1 MKLSIPLKI
10 ASLLILLSLA
20 CSLPVISQYPASS
33 QPLAPGQIFVTA
45 DPNASP
51 TPTPFQPLP
60 PTPVVS
66 PTGDVSSTTSPNQ
79 TSSGLPILTKPD
91 GQINILVLGSDWR
104 PNGGYRTDV
113 ILLFGLNTKKKTV
126 SVISFPRDLWVDI
139 PGYGP
144 QRINV
149 AQAYGG
155 FKTMADTLEQ
165 NFGVRPD
172 RYIMTNFTGF
182 KGIIDSLGG
191 ISVDAARNLTDH
203 CDLPQA
209 VGSYCSVGPGTIQMD
224 GAEALWYVR
233 SRYSSDDFDRT
244 RRAQEV
250 MQAVFRKI
258 ISLDGL
264 KRAPDLYQAY
274 ISSVET
280 DLTLADITSLIPL
293 AVSLGDASNV
303 NRYTIDRSLV
313 TPWITNEGADVQ
325 IPNTEAI
332 WEIIKKAFYG
342 Q

>member
-1 MKLSIPLKI
+1 MKKFSTLLKI
-10 ASLLILLSLA
+10 TSVLILFSMA
-20 CSLPVISQYPASS
+20 SCSFPAISQYPASS
-33 QPLAPGQIFVTA
+33 QPLAAGQTLVTA

-51 TPTPFQPLP
+51 TPTPFQPL
-60 PTPVVS
+60 S
-66 PTGDVSSTTSPNQ
+66 PTKVINPTSEPTSATT
-79 TSSGLPILTKPD
+79 TSGLPLLPKPE

-113 ILLFGLNTKKKTV
+113 ILLFGLNTRKKTV

-139 PGYGP
+139 PGYGQ

-149 AQAYGG
+149 AQAFGG
-155 FKTMADTLEQ
+155 FETMADTLEQ

-172 RYIMTNFTGF
+172 RYIMTNFAGF
-182 KGIIDSLGG
+182 EGIIDSLGG
-191 ISVDAARNLTDH
+191 ITVEAAKNLTDR

-209 VGSYCSVGPGTIQMD
+209 INKYCSVGPGSETMD

-233 SRYSSDDFDRT
+233 SRYSTDDFDRT

-250 MQAVFRKI
+250 MQGVFRKI
-258 ISLDGL
+258 VSLDGL
-264 KRAPDLYQAY
+264 TRVPELYQAY
-274 ISSVET
+274 QSSVET

-293 AVSLGDASNV
+293 ATALGDGSSV
-303 NRYTIDRSLV
+303 NRYTIDRTLV
-313 TPWITNEGADVQ
+313 TPWITNQGADVQ

-332 WEIIKKAFYG
+332 WEIIKKAFFD

>member
-1 MKLSIPLKI
+1 MKKFSTLLKI
-10 ASLLILLSLA
+10 TSALILFSMA
-20 CSLPVISQYPASS
+20 SCSFPAISQYPASS
-33 QPLAPGQIFVTA
+33 QPLAAGQTLVTA

-51 TPTPFQPLP
+51 TPTPFQPL
-60 PTPVVS
+60 S
-66 PTGDVSSTTSPNQ
+66 PTKVINPTGEPTSATT
-79 TSSGLPILTKPD
+79 TSGLPILPKPE

-139 PGYGP
+139 PGYGQ

-149 AQAYGG
+149 AQAFGG
-155 FKTMADTLEQ
+155 FETMADTLEQ

-191 ISVDAARNLTDH
+191 ITVEAAKNLTDH

-209 VGSYCSVGPGTIQMD
+209 VNTYCSVGPGSVTMD

-233 SRYSSDDFDRT
+233 SRYSTDDFDRT

-250 MQAVFRKI
+250 MQGVFRKI
-258 ISLDGL
+258 VSLDGL
-264 KRAPDLYQAY
+264 TRVPELYQAY
-274 ISSVET
+274 QNSVET

-293 AVSLGDASNV
+293 ATALGDGSSV
-303 NRYTIDRSLV
+303 NRYTIDRTLV
-313 TPWITNEGADVQ
+313 TPWITNQGADVQ

-332 WEIIKKAFYG
+332 WEIIKKAFFD